1 MEYIKNE
8 MQKNKNRYILL
19 ANAEMAIEA
28 FAYVKKYYPQA
39 TMVEW
44 NGCQY
49 IVMTE
54 KGRKYLVSKM
64 NAVKAK
70 KERELKQLDKVVS
83 CLLREEG

>member
-19 ANAEMAIEA
+19 ANEEMAKEA

-44 NGCQY
+44 NDCQY

-54 KGRKYLVSKM
+54 KGRKCLLRKM
-64 NAVKAK
+64 NAVKAR

-83 CLLREEG
+83 CLIDGEG

>member
-8 MQKNKNRYILL
+8 MLNNKNRYILL
-19 ANAEMAIEA
+19 ANEEMAKEA

-44 NGCQY
+44 NHFQY

-54 KGRKYLVSKM
+54 KGRNYLISKM

-83 CLLREEG
+83 CLSDWEG